1 LIGSQRYHFNISFYQ
16 NFILFNL
23 TNISQL
29 FQKIFFK
36 NPAKG
41 GSVLVKKGLNL
52 AEFRKLEEI
61 VNNVLDNFS
70 EEIERITQAV
80 KDATLNQFDNAVDR
94 LFLAGYVQNIIADY
108 FGDKLVEDVLVISFE
123 EVKEGNLH

>member
-1 LIGSQRYHFNISFYQ
+1 M
-16 NFILFNL
+16 
-23 TNISQL
+23 
-29 FQKIFFK
+29 
-36 NPAKG
+36 
-41 GSVLVKKGLNL
+41 VKKGLNL

>member
-1 LIGSQRYHFNISFYQ
+1 M
-16 NFILFNL
+16 
-23 TNISQL
+23 
-29 FQKIFFK
+29 
-36 NPAKG
+36 
-41 GSVLVKKGLNL
+41 VKKGLNL

-123 EVKEGNLH
+123 EVKEENLH

>member
-1 LIGSQRYHFNISFYQ
+1 
-16 NFILFNL
+16 
-23 TNISQL
+23 
-29 FQKIFFK
+29 
-36 NPAKG
+36 
-41 GSVLVKKGLNL
+41 LVKKGLNL

-123 EVKEGNLH
+123 EVKEENLH